1 MVQVPQYGGRFG
13 ALAAADAMAVIG
25 HKRTLKIM
33 AMQTV
38 SIAFGALATLL
49 GLYCSFLGL
58 SAVRHLRKADE
69 IDRVAG
75 WTLLWCLDTDR
86 YELEGKRLCKI
97 GLIVSLCSAALWI
110 GAFTVHRVS

>member
-1 MVQVPQYGGRFG
+1 MLQAFSACRASAQF
-13 ALAAADAMAVIG
+13 G

-49 GLYCSFLGL
+49 GLYYSFLGL